1 MGEEKL
7 LERNRKLIAK
17 LRDVEE
23 ENRRLK
29 RQIDGY
35 VKEFRVCRFCAEVHS
50 DCSPTDSKSCFPRWR
65 GL

>member
-1 MGEEKL
+1 MNEEKL
-7 LERNRKLIAK
+7 LEKNRKLEIQ
-17 LRDVEE
+17 LRDLTE
-23 ENRRLK
+23 ENRRLR

-35 VKEFRVCRFCAEVHS
+35 VKEFRVCRFCTEVHS